1 MMSKVDMIKR
11 ISESY
16 TKKEL
21 HGLQWAYVE
30 MMKFGRKDQINPSYE
45 IFQYILDNHDWYYH
59 YSDDHRVY
67 SKGQDVSNLIDV
79 IRKQD
84 EVFEEMYLR
93 YLDEHG
99 MRVH

>member
-1 MMSKVDMIKR
+1 MSKVDMINR
-11 ISESY
+11 IADGY

-30 MMKFGRKDQINPSYE
+30 MMKFGRKDQINPSYD

-67 SKGQDVSNLIDV
+67 SKGQDVSNLILL

-84 EVFEEMYLR
+84 EIFEEMYQQH
-93 YLDEHG
+93 LDAHSL
-99 MRVH
+99 RVH

>member
-45 IFQYILDNHDWYYH
+45 IFQYILDHHDWYYH

-84 EVFEEMYLR
+84 DVFEEMYLR
-93 YLDEHG
+93 YLDQHN
-99 MRVH
+99 MRAH

>member
-1 MMSKVDMIKR
+1 MMTKVDMLDRMSKQLR
-11 ISESY
+11 VL
-16 TKKEL
+16 K
-21 HGLQWAYVE
+21 WDYVE

-45 IFQYILDNHDWYYH
+45 MFQYILNTHDWYYH

-84 EVFEEMYLR
+84 DVFEEMYLK

>member
-1 MMSKVDMIKR
+1 MSKVDMLER
-11 ISESY
+11 VEASY
-16 TKKEL
+16 TATQL

-45 IFQYILDNHDWYYH
+45 IFQYILDHHDWYYH
-59 YSDDHRVY
+59 YSDDHRAY

-84 EVFEEMYLR
+84 DVFEQMYLR
-93 YLDEHG
+93 YLDDNN
-99 MRVH
+99 MRAH